1 MIFELVHSVV
11 IGGGDDHDTEVSS
24 PGDNLSSPL
33 GTSSKPV
40 MVGKRLKEYE
50 NLMTELRCG
59 NLCIF
64 SCLLFQRGG
73 LIVSV
78 MST

>member
-1 MIFELVHSVV
+1 MPLLSLLCLCRVIFELFHSVV

-24 PGDNLSSPL
+24 PGVNLSSSPA
-33 GTSSKPV
+33 TSSKPV

-59 NLCIF
+59 N
-64 SCLLFQRGG
+64 
-73 LIVSV
+73 
-78 MST
+78 